1 MEIQKTPPPI
11 LPLSGEPR
19 PFTPRGAVPAV
30 VGLAVRGQNDLL
42 LLAFFLM
49 ADVKAIIPLVT
60 ANTAVA
66 PKAA

>member
-1 MEIQKTPPPI
+1 
-11 LPLSGEPR
+11 
-19 PFTPRGAVPAV
+19 